1 MLIKP
6 RLAPLL
12 RAAQI
17 FGFHLATLDMRQ
29 SSDVHERVL
38 SELFKRAEVET
49 SYADLPEQKKVEL
62 LLTELDKP
70 RLLYSP
76 YIDYSDETNS
86 ELNILRAAHHIRQRY
101 GSRAIRNY
109 IISHT
114 ETVSD
119 LLEVL
124 LLQRETGLLR
134 PDTDVASVGEVEL
147 MVIPLFE
154 TIPDLRLA
162 ATIMEQVMAIPKVR
176 RLIAKQGH
184 LQEVML
190 GYSDSNKDGGF
201 LTSNWELYKAETLSL
216 IHI

>member
-1 MLIKP
+1 LIKP
-6 RLAPLL
+6 RLGTLL
-12 RAAQI
+12 RASEI

-38 SELFKRAEVET
+38 SELLNSAQVE
-49 SYADLPEQKKVEL
+49 SAYASLSEDKKVSL
-62 LLTELDKP
+62 LLAELSEP

-76 YIDYSDETNS
+76 YIEYSDETNS
-86 ELNILRAAHHIRQRY
+86 ELTILRAAQEIRQRY

-134 PDTDVASVGEVEL
+134 AD
-147 MVIPLFE
+147 
-154 TIPDLRLA
+154 
-162 ATIMEQVMAIPKVR
+162 
-176 RLIAKQGH
+176 AKTNAGN
-184 LQEVML
+184 V
-190 GYSDSNKDGGF
+190 
-201 LTSNWELYKAETLSL
+201 
-216 IHI
+216 